1 MRILVLVLMCL
12 APLLAKAG
20 GLPPEGEVRTHRGVD
35 LVGTTYAD
43 RDSEDFFR
51 VAGMA
56 VDMVRSLPRAEWN
69 RSGLIRRI
77 IYNPP
82 SKYRDI
88 DDETAHFTGV
98 YYPEPMNR
106 WPAPMLMNRS
116 ARYAS
121 ALELALAIVSA
132 GILAEDHRKYV
143 DMSGSAAGRESGEYR
158 QLRLLMTKSASADV
172 QLSADCRNLV
182 AVYNALRIL
191 NPQSMELNQ
200 RVREINNRGCR

>member
-1 MRILVLVLMCL
+1 
-12 APLLAKAG
+12 
-20 GLPPEGEVRTHRGVD
+20 
-35 LVGTTYAD
+35 
-43 RDSEDFFR
+43 
-51 VAGMA
+51 
-56 VDMVRSLPRAEWN
+56 
-69 RSGLIRRI
+69 
-77 IYNPP
+77 
-82 SKYRDI
+82 
-88 DDETAHFTGV
+88 
-98 YYPEPMNR
+98 
-106 WPAPMLMNRS
+106 MLMNRS